1 MKFPNVLWLIL
12 FLMLTFVLIPTGTQ
26 AQLTEEGSPL
36 SFQIKEK
43 AAQIIPVLSLDSVKG
58 KQLTEED
65 KKFGIDNRYGVVQQC
80 GINIKEA
87 GARLEVAGKG
97 TIWRYKVESA
107 NAYSL
112 GITFSKYRLPLG
124 ANVYIYDEAKVRLRG
139 AFTQR
144 NNNSSNQLSLAEF
157 SGRNL
162 IIEYF
167 EPYSSAFSGELVLG
181 AVSQAYV
188 DFQSIVVSRIGINCT
203 QGQNWQEEKTAVC
216 LMSFN
221 DSRYS
226 YYCTG
231 ALVNN
236 VKNDESPY
244 FLTANHC
251 ISTSAEAATL
261 VTYFNY
267 ENSSCTSSDAT
278 DAQTLSGATFVSGSS
293 YSDFSLLLLNEY
305 PPESY
310 NPFFAGWDASG
321 VNPSSGV
328 CIHHPEGSTKC
339 ISIENS
345 QVTSYPQAIQWTDDS
360 GKTISTT
367 QANTHWLVTF
377 SEGNT
382 ESGSSGSPFFDQNK
396 RIVGQLHGGSDT
408 ESFFGK
414 LSLSWNYSSTY
425 TKQLAHWLDPDNTG
439 TKILD
444 GIGKRPPVANFRVE
458 SQNVCVNNAVLFYDE
473 SKYNPSAWL
482 WRISPVSYQFVN
494 GTDSTSQNPQIVF
507 LDDGVYSVELHASN
521 KYGSSESTQTNY
533 IVAKSKLDVA
543 FFQAKDDSVVCGCNL
558 DKFLLIADGALNYS
572 FEVGET
578 QLIDTEVHSD
588 SLLLTL
594 NASANGAS
602 SFDTWVKVVGTFGT
616 CSSSNS
622 ILLHVVIQPN
632 DNIANATR
640 LSLGR
645 NTGFSNQCA
654 TVEKN
659 EPSPPSSG
667 CLSTDNWCPDYTSS
681 GSVLNNSIWFNFIS
695 PSNGVITIRTT
706 GFDDQIAVYQASS
719 YNSILS
725 GSSGQYTLIAANDNN
740 SSSDNAA
747 MIENLTLEPEK
758 QYWLQL
764 DGNNAAYGNV
774 TVDLLSNS
782 LEVFPNPSDGLFN
795 LLISNP
801 YPGRADV
808 NIYNMQGQKVYATQF
823 IVSINSNTF
832 SINIS
837 GTDKGI
843 YLLSVEMNGAVLS
856 KKLVIL

>member
-1 MKFPNVLWLIL
+1 
-12 FLMLTFVLIPTGTQ
+12 MLTFVFFPTGTQ
-26 AQLTEEGSPL
+26 AQLMEVGTPL
-36 SFQIKEK
+36 SFQITEK
-43 AAQIIPVLSLDSVKG
+43 AAQIIPVLKLDSVNRQ
-58 KQLTEED
+58 QLIEED
-65 KKFGIDNRYGVVQQC
+65 QKYSIDNRYGEVQQFN
-80 GINIKEA
+80 INIKET

-97 TIWRYKVESA
+97 TIWRYKVESG

-112 GITFSKYRLPLG
+112 GIFFNKYRLPKG
-124 ANVYIYDEAKVRLRG
+124 ADVYVYDESKVRLKG

-162 IIEYF
+162 IVEYF
-167 EPYSSAFSGELVLG
+167 EPYFPEFSGELVLG

-188 DFQSIVVSRIGINCT
+188 DFQSMAATRIGINCQ
-203 QGQNWQEEKTAVC
+203 QGQSWQEQKTAVC
-216 LMSFN
+216 LMTFN
-221 DSRYS
+221 DLRYS

-236 VKNDESPY
+236 VKGDETPY

-267 ENSSCTSSDAT
+267 ENSSCTSSDAS
-278 DAQTLSGATFVSGSS
+278 DSQTLSGATFKSGSS

-305 PPESY
+305 PPETY

-321 VNPSSGV
+321 VNPSSGA
-328 CIHHPEGSTKC
+328 CIHHPEGTAKC
-339 ISIENS
+339 ISIENN
-345 QVTSYPQAIQWTDDS
+345 QVTSYPRSILWSDDD
-360 GKTISTT
+360 GGAISTT

-377 SEGNT
+377 NEGNT

-396 RIVGQLHGGSDT
+396 RIVGQLHGGSDA

-414 LSLSWNYSSTY
+414 LSLSWDYSSTY

-439 TKILD
+439 TRMID
-444 GIGKRPPVANFRVE
+444 GIGKRAPVADFGVE
-458 SQNVCVNNAVLFYDE
+458 SQNVCVNNPVSFFDE
-473 SKYNPSAWL
+473 SKYNPTTWL
-482 WRISPVSYQFVN
+482 WRITPGSYEFVN
-494 GTDSTSQNPQIVF
+494 GTDSTSKNPQILF
-507 LDDGVYSVELHASN
+507 AEDGVYSVELRSSN
-521 KYGSSESTQTNY
+521 KYGSAVLTQTNY

-543 FFQAKDDSVVCGCNL
+543 FFRAKKDSVVCGCNL
-558 DKFLLIADGALNYS
+558 DQFLLVAHGALTYS
-572 FEVGET
+572 FEVGEKKFV
-578 QLIDTEVHSD
+578 DNEVRSD

-616 CSSSNS
+616 CSSSDS

-632 DNIANATR
+632 DNIANAAR

-667 CLSTDNWCPDYTSS
+667 CLSDTGWCPDNATS
-681 GSVLNNSIWFNFIS
+681 GGILNNSIWFNFIS
-695 PSNGVITIRTT
+695 PSNGMVTIRTN

-725 GSSGQYTLIAANDNN
+725 GSSSQYTLIAANDNH
-740 SSSDNAA
+740 SSSDNTAV
-747 MIENLTLEPEK
+747 IENLVLEPEK

-764 DGNNAAYGNV
+764 DGNNAAYGSV

-782 LEVFPNPSDGLFN
+782 LEVFPNPSNGRFN
-795 LLISNP
+795 LLISNQ
-801 YPGRADV
+801 YPGRAEVD
-808 NIYNMQGQKVYATQF
+808 IYNMQGQKLYAGQF
-823 IVSINSNTF
+823 IVSINSNKF
-832 SINIS
+832 SIDIS
-837 GTDKGI
+837 GAAKGI
-843 YLLSVEMNGAVLS
+843 YLLNVEMNGLVLS